1 MTRVS
6 MKEFGRGLPVK
17 QVNPKAP
24 RVPEQN
30 QQGGT
35 FGRALADIPNDVAT
49 SFKNSLGVIGD
60 TGTNIKEAFTTP
72 GLSIPQRAAG
82 AISAP
87 ISGAVNLAAEGIT
100 GAGRLLTTPEFEE
113 QLNGAI
119 AQGGEAALNS
129 EWGKW
134 AVKQYEALPDE
145 QKYTLTNIIGPV
157 ANTMTAGIGGVGAK
171 QVASQGLRS
180 IQNTLRSG
188 AKTAGKDV
196 VERTSQDAAQAILT
210 AANPVEA
217 AGNPVVDTIKG
228 AATQIKDFATRT
240 SREAQETASES
251 RRMAQMPKEK
261 GTLIKNGADE
271 KVVNVIDRSTP
282 EEVSIYRELV
292 QQAKAKESDPTP
304 NTPQPKVIAGREFM
318 KPVQFLI
325 DERKKV
331 GTQLG
336 ERRKGLSTETDID
349 TNVAFRQFHEYL
361 VDNKGA
367 KFDTDGKI
375 LTDSGTLASSDIP
388 KIQELYDQL
397 ASGKLNSEAELDSWL
412 QRSLKDFDLVQKR
425 EKTFSDEVSSI
436 AGVARG
442 YVGELMPADYNAL
455 RKQYAEMS
463 TPLSDMVKLLGY
475 KGNLDEFSAKEL
487 KISEVALR
495 VLGNAADRPQS
506 VIDGVLDT
514 AKANGYASTVD
525 LNKLIYVT
533 DQLEDLYDITP
544 TRGFSGST
552 ARGNNQSSAGIA
564 TDAATFNVGGL
575 FDRAM
580 SSRASQKEIQESF
593 EAYLNSIGEGT
604 GTPGTFKPG
613 QTVKD
618 EAVSAA
624 AKTEAAAVARQAK
637 SDSFEREPSLTPE
650 NKAIEDAAFNKILD
664 QEDELLAQYK
674 NIAETEGG
682 TVINTDLF
690 RTLFKDEGYVGS
702 NAAAVQEPSSYLS
715 KKAFTEALENPG
727 ETVVMTAGGS
737 GTGKSS
743 ALKGIDGIN
752 EQMDDAA
759 FVFDSNLS
767 SINSA
772 LKKIEEAHAADK
784 DIIVDYVYRDPL
796 DAFENG
802 VVARMLNNEA
812 EAGRLVPSK
821 VVAGNHI
828 GSLKVVRELE
838 EKHGVTVNYVDNSLG
853 GPKYATVVD
862 YDTIFN
868 KANYPSVEELTGQF
882 NEIAKRL
889 LDEGTITPEQYAGYI
904 E

>member
-1 MTRVS
+1 
-6 MKEFGRGLPVK
+6 
-17 QVNPKAP
+17 
-24 RVPEQN
+24 
-30 QQGGT
+30 
-35 FGRALADIPNDVAT
+35 
-49 SFKNSLGVIGD
+49 
-60 TGTNIKEAFTTP
+60 
-72 GLSIPQRAAG
+72 
-82 AISAP
+82 
-87 ISGAVNLAAEGIT
+87 
-100 GAGRLLTTPEFEE
+100 
-113 QLNGAI
+113 
-119 AQGGEAALNS
+119 
-129 EWGKW
+129 
-134 AVKQYEALPDE
+134 
-145 QKYTLTNIIGPV
+145 
-157 ANTMTAGIGGVGAK
+157 
-171 QVASQGLRS
+171 
-180 IQNTLRSG
+180 
-188 AKTAGKDV
+188 
-196 VERTSQDAAQAILT
+196 
-210 AANPVEA
+210 
-217 AGNPVVDTIKG
+217 
-228 AATQIKDFATRT
+228 
-240 SREAQETASES
+240 
-251 RRMAQMPKEK
+251 
-261 GTLIKNGADE
+261 
-271 KVVNVIDRSTP
+271 
-282 EEVSIYRELV
+282 
-292 QQAKAKESDPTP
+292 
-304 NTPQPKVIAGREFM
+304 
-318 KPVQFLI
+318 LI

-442 YVGELMPADYNAL
+442 YVGELMPDDYNAL

-463 TPLSDMVKLLGY
+463 GPLNDMVKLLGY

-618 EAVSAA
+618 DAVSAA

-702 NAAAVQEPSSYLS
+702 NAASVQEPSSYLS
-715 KKAFTEALENPG
+715 KN
-727 ETVVMTAGGS
+727 
-737 GTGKSS
+737 
-743 ALKGIDGIN
+743 
-752 EQMDDAA
+752 
-759 FVFDSNLS
+759 
-767 SINSA
+767 
-772 LKKIEEAHAADK
+772 
-784 DIIVDYVYRDPL
+784 
-796 DAFENG
+796 
-802 VVARMLNNEA
+802 
-812 EAGRLVPSK
+812 
-821 VVAGNHI
+821 
-828 GSLKVVRELE
+828 
-838 EKHGVTVNYVDNSLG
+838 
-853 GPKYATVVD
+853 
-862 YDTIFN
+862 
-868 KANYPSVEELTGQF
+868 
-882 NEIAKRL
+882 
-889 LDEGTITPEQYAGYI
+889 
-904 E
+904 

>member
-1 MTRVS
+1 

-196 VERTSQDAAQAILT
+196 VERTSQDAAQAVLT

-618 EAVSAA
+618 EGAAKVLDTERVTEEVSAMLEKVPESKIFIDDIA
-624 AKTEAAAVARQAK
+624 DEVSAGVDGDVRVAKAPPKSLERSVQKVVEEEGGDSTQLRDLARNSIVPMTPAGRDQAIK
-637 SDSFEREPSLTPE
+637 LLSERTDLAKEPKFQTPE
-650 NKAIEDAAFNKILD
+650 KFSGYAGVIFNIKTPNGL
-664 QEDELLAQYK
+664 
-674 NIAETEGG
+674 IAEIQVVEPNMIFGKMLPEDS
-682 TVINTDLF
+682 INILGKDLF
-690 RTLFKDEGYVGS
+690 DKISAETGIEPGYGHKLYEDMRELSVADLEGPEGQRLR
-702 NAAAVQEPSSYLS
+702 QES
-715 KKAFTEALENPG
+715 
-727 ETVVMTAGGS
+727 
-737 GTGKSS
+737 
-743 ALKGIDGIN
+743 
-752 EQMDDAA
+752 
-759 FVFDSNLS
+759 
-767 SINSA
+767 
-772 LKKIEEAHAADK
+772 
-784 DIIVDYVYRDPL
+784 VDYY
-796 DAFENG
+796 
-802 VVARMLNNEA
+802 
-812 EAGRLVPSK
+812 
-821 VVAGNHI
+821 
-828 GSLKVVRELE
+828 
-838 EKHGVTVNYVDNSLG
+838 
-853 GPKYATVVD
+853 
-862 YDTIFN
+862 N
-868 KANYPSVEELTGQF
+868 KL
-882 NEIAKRL
+882 R
-889 LDEGTITPEQYAGYI
+889 
-904 E
+904 